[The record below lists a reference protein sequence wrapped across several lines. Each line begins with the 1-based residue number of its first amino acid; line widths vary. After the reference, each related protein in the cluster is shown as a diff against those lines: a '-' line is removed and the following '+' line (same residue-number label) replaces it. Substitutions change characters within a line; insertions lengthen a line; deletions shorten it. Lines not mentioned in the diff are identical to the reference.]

1 MDARDKEKIMEKVE
15 RLLTENLRY
24 MEATVSYKE
33 ADGSA
38 YSVRFLIFD
47 EADKPIPY
55 EAENE

>member
-1 MDARDKEKIMEKVE
+1 MTIDDKEKILQKVE
-15 RLLTENLRY
+15 KLLTENLRY